1 MSVTVPHPDL
11 QRWCAIPAE
20 ELVDH
25 PERRVPLR
33 LCSHPAEMGRLM
45 ARELVDE
52 ITRSA
57 AEGRTLRTILPC
69 GPSGWYAPF
78 TELVS
83 SRRVSLAHVEVFHM
97 DECLDWQGKP
107 IPRAHPYSFRGFM
120 EANFYGPI
128 PVDLNVP
135 EENRHWPE
143 PERLAEIT
151 ATLLERPA
159 DLVYGGWGQDGH
171 IAYNQTRRHP
181 FSSITVEELRT
192 STARVQDNNLDTI
205 VALSHRTFGGAY
217 QFVPPM
223 SVTLG
228 LREILAARRI
238 RLFSDTGPWKQTA
251 LRVGLFSP
259 VTVEYPLT
267 LLQEHPDA
275 LLTATMETATH
286 PISLHPEWDLG
297 RAR

>member
-11 QRWCAIPAE
+11 QRWCAIPVE

-45 ARELVDE
+45 AQELVDE

-107 IPRAHPYSFRGFM
+107 IPRPT
-120 EANFYGPI
+120 P
-128 PVDLNVP
+128 
-135 EENRHWPE
+135 
-143 PERLAEIT
+143 T
-151 ATLLERPA
+151 A
-159 DLVYGGWGQDGH
+159 
-171 IAYNQTRRHP
+171 
-181 FSSITVEELRT
+181 S
-192 STARVQDNNLDTI
+192 
-205 VALSHRTFGGAY
+205 
-217 QFVPPM
+217 
-223 SVTLG
+223 
-228 LREILAARRI
+228 AA
-238 RLFSDTGPWKQTA
+238 SW
-251 LRVGLFSP
+251 S
-259 VTVEYPLT
+259 
-267 LLQEHPDA
+267 A
-275 LLTATMETATH
+275 LLRAD
-286 PISLHPEWDLG
+286 PGRPQ
-297 RAR
+297 RARGQPALARTGAAG